1 MSDIPRFVIC
11 DRTVTDYGFVVIPEG
26 IRLDRFLKN
35 PVMFYNH
42 DRWSDGGLPIGK
54 WIDLKI
60 EDVKLTGLPVFDE
73 KDEFAKKIKQ
83 KVLDGYLNACSLM
96 AEPLQVSNEEQYLL
110 PDSRRATV
118 IESELLEISI
128 VSIPG
133 NKNSVRLQRNGKQ
146 IELSSDSDNDI
157 IPFISSKNEKNM
169 KVFAL
174 KLGMSESATESEILE
189 KMTQM
194 LSLNKSQEGELVQL
208 RSELSTLKDKAAN
221 DLVEEAIKLG
231 RITADK
237 KDSMIA
243 LAKAD
248 LSATKTLLDS
258 MPALQRPNVN
268 QTTRTAG
275 GSDNADQPKSWD
287 DLVKLGSPAVDKI
300 KKEQPD
306 LYASLYEEKFK
317 RKL

>member
-11 DRTVTDYGFVVIPEG
+11 DKSVTDYGFVVIPEG
-26 IRLDRFLKN
+26 IRLDRFKKN

-42 DRWSDGGLPIGK
+42 NRWGAEGLPIGK
-54 WIDLKI
+54 WIDLRI
-60 EDVKLTGLPVFDE
+60 EDGKLTGLPVFDD

-83 KVLDGYLNACSLM
+83 KVMDGYLNACSLL
-96 AEPLQVSNEEQYLL
+96 ADPIQVSNEEQYLL

-118 IESELLEISI
+118 VESELLEISI
-128 VSIPG
+128 VDIPG
-133 NKNSVRLQRNGKQ
+133 NRNSVRLQRNGKL
-146 IELSSDSDNDI
+146 IELSSDADNDI
-157 IPFISSKNEKNM
+157 IPFISKNEKNM

-208 RSELSTLKDKAAN
+208 RSELSTLKDKAAT
-221 DLVEEAIKLG
+221 DLVDEAIKLG

-243 LAKAD
+243 LAKVN